1 MSINFQ
7 DIKKLPLD
15 LINNLEIQSYQKSL
29 NTKKF
34 DSNFLLNNE
43 GLSIFCKK
51 KLLGYILARVALDQ
65 ADIISFIIKKE
76 FRRTKYGT
84 ILFTKFAHYL
94 KAKGVEKIFL
104 EVSKYNIPALNF
116 YFCIGFERVGYRE
129 NYYKNKNGN
138 VGAEVLMNSIES
150 IILKERP
157 LML

>member
-1 MSINFQ
+1 MGINFQ

-15 LINNLEIQSYQKSL
+15 LINNLEIQSYQNSL
-29 NTKKF
+29 NSKNF
-34 DSNFLLNNE
+34 DSKFLLNNE

-51 KLLGYILARVALDQ
+51 YLLGYILARIALDQ

-76 FRRTKYGT
+76 FRRKKYGT

-94 KAKGVEKIFL
+94 KSKGVKNIFL

-116 YFCIGFERVGYRE
+116 YFCIGFERVGCRE
-129 NYYKNKNGN
+129 NYYNNKNGN
-138 VGAEVLMNSIES
+138 VDAEVLMNSTDS
-150 IILKERP
+150 IILKERS